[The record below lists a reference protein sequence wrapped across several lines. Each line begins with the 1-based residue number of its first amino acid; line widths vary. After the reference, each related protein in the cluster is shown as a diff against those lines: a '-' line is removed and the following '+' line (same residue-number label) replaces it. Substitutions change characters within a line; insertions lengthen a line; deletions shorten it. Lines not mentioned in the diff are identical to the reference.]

1 MQIEAGIAFI
11 KEINQPKINNMSWFT
26 HPHAIPN
33 PFDFPFSVKHK
44 GITFT
49 LLFVYN
55 EAS

>member
-11 KEINQPKINNMSWFT
+11 KEINQPKINNVIIY
-26 HPHAIPN
+26 AIPN